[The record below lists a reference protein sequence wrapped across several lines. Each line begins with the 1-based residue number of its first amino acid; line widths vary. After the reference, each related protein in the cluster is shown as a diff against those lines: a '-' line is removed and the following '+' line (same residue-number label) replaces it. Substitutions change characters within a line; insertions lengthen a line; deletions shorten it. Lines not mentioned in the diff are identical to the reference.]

1 MKRKRRQAIQG
12 ILYVLPS
19 FVLLLC
25 FSLIPICMS
34 IYYSFMDYNVMTQP
48 KFVGLSN
55 YIKMFSDSYFG
66 VSMKNTLIYVILTV
80 PFQVVLPLVFA
91 AFLAQKLADARL
103 GGLLRSL
110 IFIPVIASS
119 VTVGCIWKIIF
130 AADNGIL
137 NRILEVFNIAPINW
151 LGTKEFALLSICIV
165 AIWRDVGYFLVIYY
179 AGIRNISR
187 DYYEAARVDGATRF
201 QQFTKITLPLL
212 KPITYLVVTLG
223 LIWGFQAFD
232 LPYLMTGGGPG
243 YSSVTFVMGIY
254 NTAFK
259 QYRMGYACANAV
271 VLLILIV
278 GVNLLE
284 DVFFKEKK
292 EAR

>member
-25 FSLIPICMS
+25 FSLIPICMC
-34 IYYSFMDYNVMTQP
+34 IYYSFMNYNVMTKP
-48 KFVGLSN
+48 EFAGLTN
-55 YIKMFSDSYFG
+55 YIRMFRDSYFW
-66 VSMKNTLIYVILTV
+66 VSMKNTLLYVVLTV
-80 PFQVVLPLVFA
+80 PFQVVFSLVIA
-91 AFLAQKLADARL
+91 AFLASKLPDAKL
-103 GGLLRSL
+103 GGALRSL

-119 VTVGCIWKIIF
+119 VTVGSIWKIIF
-130 AADNGIL
+130 ATDNGIL
-137 NRILEVFNIAPINW
+137 NQILALLNIAPINW
-151 LGTKEFALLSICIV
+151 LGSKEFAMVSICIV
-165 AIWRDVGYFLVIYY
+165 AVWRDVGYFMVIYY

-187 DYYEAARVDGATRF
+187 DYYEAARVDGASSA
-201 QQFTKITLPLL
+201 QQFTQITLPLL

-271 VLLILIV
+271 VLLVLIV
-278 GVNLLE
+278 GVNVIE

-292 EAR
+292 GEC